1 METLKQK
8 NLNKKNKK
16 LVLKLICLVLGSI
29 IFAFSLVPLYNLICN
44 VTGLN
49 GKTNSVADQTSL
61 KIDASRWIKVEFTS
75 TVMPGLGWN
84 FYPNQSSVKVH
95 PGEIMVVTFTA
106 KNITSEIL
114 AGQAIPSLSPG
125 QASPYFKKIECF
137 CFQRQ
142 ELKAG
147 ETKTFPMRF
156 YVSTDVPQDIKTVT
170 LSYAFYNTV
179 K

>member
-8 NLNKKNKK
+8 TLNKKNKK
-16 LVLKLICLVLGSI
+16 LVLKLVGMVLGSI
-29 IFAFSLVPLYNLICN
+29 VFAFSLVPLYNLICN

-49 GKTNSVADQTSL
+49 GKTNSVADQSSL
-61 KIDASRWIKVEFTS
+61 KIDASRWVKVEFTS

-84 FYPNQSSVKVH
+84 FYPNQSNVNVH
-95 PGEIMVVTFTA
+95 PGEIMSVTFTA
-106 KNITSEIL
+106 KNITNEDVV
-114 AGQAIPSLSPG
+114 GQAIPSVSPG

-137 CFQRQ
+137 CFKNQKLR
-142 ELKAG
+142 AG
-147 ETKTFPMRF
+147 EKKTFPMRF
-156 YVSTDVPQDIKTVT
+156 YVSTNLPQDIKTVT

>member
-1 METLKQK
+1 MESLKNK
-8 NLNKKNKK
+8 NLRKKNKLLVIK
-16 LVLKLICLVLGSI
+16 LLGLVLGSI
-29 IFAFSLVPLYNLICN
+29 LFAFALVPLYNLICT

-49 GKTNSVADQTSL
+49 GKTNLVADKSSTKVDLTRS
-61 KIDASRWIKVEFTS
+61 IKVEFTS

-84 FYPNQSSVKVH
+84 FYPNQSSVNVH
-95 PGEIMVVTFTA
+95 PGEILAVTFTA
-106 KNITSEIL
+106 KNITNGVV

-125 QASPYFKKIECF
+125 QASPYFKKLECF

-147 ETKTFPMRF
+147 ETKIFPMRF
-156 YVSTDVPQDIKTVT
+156 YISTDLPKDVNTVT
-170 LSYAFYNTV
+170 LSYAFYSAV